1 MEAFCIQMKILLKI
15 DRYHIVLVGLGVV
28 LALFV
33 GLTLRNTLN
42 QLNASGN
49 IKNEDLVTGTVR
61 INRQALDESFD
72 YITNKKS
79 NVLDLKD

>member
-1 MEAFCIQMKILLKI
+1 MEAFCIQMKTLLKI
-15 DRYHIVLVGLGVV
+15 DRYHIVLVGLGFV

-49 IKNEDLVTGTVR
+49 IKNEDLVTGAVR

>member
-1 MEAFCIQMKILLKI
+1 MKILLKI

-72 YITNKKS
+72 YITSKKS